1 MAHNVRVIDDDQP
14 IGQLLSR
21 RKVVALLGT
30 TGAAWLTGA
39 LNADSPRAPVPS
51 CVVRPQ
57 QTGGPYFVDE
67 RLNREDI
74 RSDPATGRRK
84 PGKPLSLTLF
94 VSRLSG
100 GNCEPLPGAHVDLW
114 QCDATGLYSGV
125 RDPQFDTVGES
136 FLRGYQIADD
146 RGAVRFLTVYPGWYP
161 GRTVH
166 LHFKIRAKSSGRSAR
181 EFTSQLYFDDA
192 LTDLVHSEAPYA
204 ARRERRTRNQND
216 GIYRRGG
223 DQLKL
228 DIAKPTAD
236 VLTASFAVALQY

>member
-1 MAHNVRVIDDDQP
+1 MIDDDQTV
-14 IGQLLSR
+14 GHLLSR

-39 LNADSPRAPVPS
+39 LNADTPRAPAPN

-57 QTGGPYFVDE
+57 QTEGPYFVDE

-74 RSDPATGRRK
+74 RSRK
-84 PGKPLSLTLF
+84 PGRPLSLTLF
-94 VSRLSG
+94 VSRLRD
-100 GNCEPLPGAHVDLW
+100 GNCQPLPGAQVDLW
-114 QCDATGLYSGV
+114 QCDAMGVYSGV
-125 RDPQFDTVGES
+125 QDRQFDTTGES
-136 FLRGYQIADD
+136 FLRGYQVADE

-166 LHFKIRAKSSGRSAR
+166 LHFKIRAQSSGRPAR

-204 ARRERRTRNQND
+204 ARRERRT
-216 GIYRRGG
+216 
-223 DQLKL
+223 
-228 DIAKPTAD
+228 
-236 VLTASFAVALQY
+236 

>member
-1 MAHNVRVIDDDQP
+1 MADNSHVIDDDRP
-14 IGQLLSR
+14 VGELLSR

-39 LNADSPRAPVPS
+39 LHADSPRTPAPN

-57 QTGGPYFVDE
+57 QTEGPYFVDE

-74 RSDPATGRRK
+74 RSRK
-84 PGKPLSLTLF
+84 PGRPLRLTLF
-94 VSRLSG
+94 VSRLSDG
-100 GNCEPLPGAHVDLW
+100 KCEPLPGAQVDLW
-114 QCDATGLYSGV
+114 QCDAMGIYSGV
-125 RDPQFDTVGES
+125 QDRQFDTTGES
-136 FLRGYQIADD
+136 FLRGYRIADD
-146 RGAVRFLTVYPGWYP
+146 RGAVRFVTVYPGWYP

-166 LHFKIRAKSSGRSAR
+166 LHFKIRSKASRQGAH

-192 LTDLVHSEAPYA
+192 LTDLVHKEAPYA
-204 ARRERRTRNQND
+204 ARGGQRTRNQND

-228 DIAKPTAD
+228 DVARTSDI
-236 VLTASFAVALQY
+236 LTASFAIAMQF